1 MSPFEQYIHAL
12 WKFSDPK
19 KLTAKLRIEKAWTY
33 KTDIKPEVFR
43 ANTWYNKYWFL
54 GYLENCSLCVYDC
67 KNHEDLIAI
76 HLKLK
81 ASNYEKWQ
89 TIAPMWYK
97 CKYDICMDDSQPINI
112 HNIHDIF
119 MPPKEKEVFK
129 KINILIWEKEYNL
142 MEPIAEKE
150 WITVNKYIRRIIK
163 EKLYS
168 SPNL

>member
-81 ASNYEKWQ
+81 PSNYEKWQ

-119 MPPKEKEVFK
+119 MPPKEKKSKTRTHIAIPTDDYDKIK
-129 KINILIWEKEYNL
+129 KISKSL
-142 MEPIAEKE
+142 
-150 WITVNKYIRRIIK
+150 WINMNAYIIRIIK